1 MWKCKKCGGTEFI
14 MENLFGEKEIAFE
27 TLTRQLK
34 EYREELGRKKYTI
47 QRQREEIENLEKK
60 LEKLRRFEELEME
73 YKAFQEAK
81 EAVFENM
88 WSYDPEYV
96 GMLLKEIFEK
106 NEISNDDKDTLE
118 KIFLK
123 LYPRDLAFMNKELE
137 EKCSILESKVYELE
151 KDNESLENDLN
162 YYR

>member
-1 MWKCKKCGGTEFI
+1 
-14 MENLFGEKEIAFE
+14 MENLFGEEVIEKEISFE
-27 TLTRQLK
+27 VLTRQLK

-47 QRQREEIENLEKK
+47 QRQREEIENLENK
-60 LEKLRRFEELEME
+60 LEKLRRFEELETE
-73 YKAFQEAK
+73 YKAFQKAK
-81 EAVFENM
+81 ETVFVNM

-123 LYPRDLAFMNKELE
+123 LYPKDLAFMNKELE

>member
-1 MWKCKKCGGTEFI
+1 M
-14 MENLFGEKEIAFE
+14 NLFGEKEISFE
-27 TLTRQLK
+27 VLTRQLK

-47 QRQREEIENLEKK
+47 QRQREEIENLENK

-123 LYPRDLAFMNKELE
+123 LYPKDLAFMNKELE
-137 EKCSILESKVYELE
+137 EKCSMLESRVYELE

>member
-1 MWKCKKCGGTEFI
+1 
-14 MENLFGEKEIAFE
+14 MENLFGEKEIISE
-27 TLTRQLK
+27 VLTRQLK

-47 QRQREEIENLEKK
+47 QRQREEIENLENK

-123 LYPRDLAFMNKELE
+123 LYPKDLAFMNKELE
-137 EKCSILESKVYELE
+137 EKCSMLESRVYELE

>member
-1 MWKCKKCGGTEFI
+1 
-14 MENLFGEKEIAFE
+14 MENLFGEKEIISE
-27 TLTRQLK
+27 VLTRQLK

-47 QRQREEIENLEKK
+47 QRQREEIEKLENK
-60 LEKLRRFEELEME
+60 LEKLRRFEELEMD

-123 LYPRDLAFMNKELE
+123 LYPKDLAFMNKELE
-137 EKCSILESKVYELE
+137 EKCSMLESRMYELE

>member
-1 MWKCKKCGGTEFI
+1 

-47 QRQREEIENLEKK
+47 QRQREEIEKLEKK
-60 LEKLRRFEELEME
+60 LEKLRRFEELEMD

-123 LYPRDLAFMNKELE
+123 LYPKDLAFMNKELE
-137 EKCSILESKVYELE
+137 EKCSMLESRVYELE
-151 KDNESLENDLN
+151 KDNESPENDLN

>member
-1 MWKCKKCGGTEFI
+1 M
-14 MENLFGEKEIAFE
+14 NLFGEKEISFE
-27 TLTRQLK
+27 VLTRQLK
-34 EYREELGRKKYTI
+34 EYSEELGRKKYTI
-47 QRQREEIENLEKK
+47 QRQREEIENLENK

-123 LYPRDLAFMNKELE
+123 LYPKDLAFMNKELE
-137 EKCSILESKVYELE
+137 EKCSMLESRVYELE
-151 KDNESLENDLN
+151 KDNESLENNLN

>member
-1 MWKCKKCGGTEFI
+1 MI
-14 MENLFGEKEIAFE
+14 NLFGEEVIEKEISFE
-27 TLTRQLK
+27 VLTRQLK

-47 QRQREEIENLEKK
+47 QRQREEIEKLENK

>member
-1 MWKCKKCGGTEFI
+1 

-123 LYPRDLAFMNKELE
+123 LYPKDLAFMNKELE
-137 EKCSILESKVYELE
+137 EKCSMLESRVYELE

>member
-1 MWKCKKCGGTEFI
+1 

-47 QRQREEIENLEKK
+47 QRQREEIENLENK
-60 LEKLRRFEELEME
+60 LEKLRRFEELETE
-73 YKAFQEAK
+73 YKAFQKAK
-81 EAVFENM
+81 ETVFVNM

-123 LYPRDLAFMNKELE
+123 LYPKDLAFMNKELE

>member
-1 MWKCKKCGGTEFI
+1 
-14 MENLFGEKEIAFE
+14 MENLFGEKEIISE
-27 TLTRQLK
+27 VLTRQLK

-47 QRQREEIENLEKK
+47 QRQREEIENLENK

-81 EAVFENM
+81 EAVFEIM

-123 LYPRDLAFMNKELE
+123 LYPKDLAFMNKELE
-137 EKCSILESKVYELE
+137 EKCSMLESRVYELE

>member
-1 MWKCKKCGGTEFI
+1 
-14 MENLFGEKEIAFE
+14 MENLFGEKEIISE
-27 TLTRQLK
+27 VLTRQLK

-47 QRQREEIENLEKK
+47 QRQREEIEKLEKK
-60 LEKLRRFEELEME
+60 LEKLRRFEELEMD

>member
-1 MWKCKKCGGTEFI
+1 

-47 QRQREEIENLEKK
+47 QRQREEIEKLEKK
-60 LEKLRRFEELEME
+60 LEKLRRFEELEMD

-106 NEISNDDKDTLE
+106 NEIPNDDKDTLE

>member
-1 MWKCKKCGGTEFI
+1 
-14 MENLFGEKEIAFE
+14 MENLFGEEVIEKEIYFE
-27 TLTRQLK
+27 VVTRQLK

-47 QRQREEIENLEKK
+47 QRQREEIENLENK
-60 LEKLRRFEELEME
+60 LEKLRRFEELETE
-73 YKAFQEAK
+73 YKAFQKAK
-81 EAVFENM
+81 ETVFVNM

-123 LYPRDLAFMNKELE
+123 LYPKDLAFMNKELE

>member
-1 MWKCKKCGGTEFI
+1 
-14 MENLFGEKEIAFE
+14 MENLFGEKEIILE

-47 QRQREEIENLEKK
+47 ERQREEIKNLENK
-60 LEKLRRFEELEME
+60 LEKLRRFEELEMD

-81 EAVFENM
+81 EKTLDNLE
-88 WSYDPEYV
+88 SYCPEYTE
-96 GMLLKEIFEK
+96 MLLKEIFEK
-106 NEISNDDKDTLE
+106 NEIYSDDKDTLE

-123 LYPRDLAFMNKELE
+123 LYPKDLALINKELE
-137 EKCSILESKVYELE
+137 ERCYMLENEVAEL
-151 KDNESLENDLN
+151 KSDNETLEADLD

>member
-1 MWKCKKCGGTEFI
+1 MI
-14 MENLFGEKEIAFE
+14 NLFGEEVIEKEIYFE
-27 TLTRQLK
+27 VLTRQLK

-47 QRQREEIENLEKK
+47 QRQREEIEKLEKK
-60 LEKLRRFEELEME
+60 LEKLRRFEELEMD

-106 NEISNDDKDTLE
+106 NEIPNDDKDTLE

>member
-1 MWKCKKCGGTEFI
+1 M
-14 MENLFGEKEIAFE
+14 NLFGEKEIAFE

-47 QRQREEIENLEKK
+47 QRQREEIENLENK
-60 LEKLRRFEELEME
+60 LEKLRRFEELETE
-73 YKAFQEAK
+73 YKAFQKAK

-123 LYPRDLAFMNKELE
+123 LYPKDLAFMNKELE
-137 EKCSILESKVYELE
+137 EKCSMLESRVYELE

>member
-1 MWKCKKCGGTEFI
+1 M
-14 MENLFGEKEIAFE
+14 NLFGEKEISFE
-27 TLTRQLK
+27 VLTRQLK

-47 QRQREEIENLEKK
+47 QRQREEIENLENK

-106 NEISNDDKDTLE
+106 NEIPNDDKDTLE

>member
-1 MWKCKKCGGTEFI
+1 M
-14 MENLFGEKEIAFE
+14 NLFGEKEISFE
-27 TLTRQLK
+27 VLTRQLK

-47 QRQREEIENLEKK
+47 QRQREEIENLENK

-81 EAVFENM
+81 ETVFVNM

-123 LYPRDLAFMNKELE
+123 LYPKDLAFMNKELE
-137 EKCSILESKVYELE
+137 EKCSMLESRVYELE

>member
-1 MWKCKKCGGTEFI
+1 
-14 MENLFGEKEIAFE
+14 MENLFGEEVIEKEIYFE
-27 TLTRQLK
+27 VVTRQLK

-47 QRQREEIENLEKK
+47 QRQREEIENLENK
-60 LEKLRRFEELEME
+60 LEKLRRFEELETE
-73 YKAFQEAK
+73 YKAFQKAK
-81 EAVFENM
+81 ETVFVNM

-106 NEISNDDKDTLE
+106 NEISKDDKDTLE

-123 LYPRDLAFMNKELE
+123 LYPKDLAFMNKELE

>member
-1 MWKCKKCGGTEFI
+1 MI
-14 MENLFGEKEIAFE
+14 NLFGEEVIEKEISFE
-27 TLTRQLK
+27 VLTRQLK

-47 QRQREEIENLEKK
+47 QRQREEIENLENK

-123 LYPRDLAFMNKELE
+123 LYPKDLAFMNKELE
-137 EKCSILESKVYELE
+137 EKCSMLESRVYELE

>member
-1 MWKCKKCGGTEFI
+1 MI
-14 MENLFGEKEIAFE
+14 NLFGEEVIEKEIYFE
-27 TLTRQLK
+27 VITGQLK

-47 QRQREEIENLEKK
+47 QRQREEIEKLEKK
-60 LEKLRRFEELEME
+60 LEKLRRFEELEMD

-123 LYPRDLAFMNKELE
+123 LYPKDLAFMNKELE
-137 EKCSILESKVYELE
+137 EKCSMLESRVYELE

>member
-1 MWKCKKCGGTEFI
+1 M
-14 MENLFGEKEIAFE
+14 NLFGEKEIAFE

-47 QRQREEIENLEKK
+47 QRQREEIENLENK
-60 LEKLRRFEELEME
+60 LEKLRRFEELEMD

-123 LYPRDLAFMNKELE
+123 LYPKDLAFMNKELE
-137 EKCSILESKVYELE
+137 EKCSMLESRVYELE

>member
-1 MWKCKKCGGTEFI
+1 M
-14 MENLFGEKEIAFE
+14 NLFGEKEIAFE

-47 QRQREEIENLEKK
+47 QRQREEIENLENK
-60 LEKLRRFEELEME
+60 LEKLRRFEELETE
-73 YKAFQEAK
+73 YKAFQKAK
-81 EAVFENM
+81 ETVFVNM

-123 LYPRDLAFMNKELE
+123 LYPKDLAFMNKELE

>member
-1 MWKCKKCGGTEFI
+1 
-14 MENLFGEKEIAFE
+14 MENLFGEKEIISE
-27 TLTRQLK
+27 VLTRQLK

-47 QRQREEIENLEKK
+47 QRQREEIGNLENK
-60 LEKLRRFEELEME
+60 LEKLRRFEELEMD
-73 YKAFQEAK
+73 YKAFQKAK
-81 EAVFENM
+81 ETVFENS

-123 LYPRDLAFMNKELE
+123 LYPKDLAFMNEELE
-137 EKCSILESKVYELE
+137 EKCSLLESKVYELE
-151 KDNESLENDLN
+151 KDNESLQEDLN
-162 YYR
+162 SYR

>member
-1 MWKCKKCGGTEFI
+1 MG
-14 MENLFGEKEIAFE
+14 NLFGEKEIISE
-27 TLTRQLK
+27 VLTRQLK

-47 QRQREEIENLEKK
+47 QRQREEIENLENK

-123 LYPRDLAFMNKELE
+123 LYPKDLAFMNKELE
-137 EKCSILESKVYELE
+137 EKCSMLESRVYELE

>member
-1 MWKCKKCGGTEFI
+1 
-14 MENLFGEKEIAFE
+14 MENLFGEKEIISE
-27 TLTRQLK
+27 VLTRQLK

-47 QRQREEIENLEKK
+47 QRQREEIEKLENK
-60 LEKLRRFEELEME
+60 LEKLRRFEELEMD

-123 LYPRDLAFMNKELE
+123 LYPKDLAFMNEELE
-137 EKCSILESKVYELE
+137 EKCSLLESKVYELE
-151 KDNESLENDLN
+151 KDNESLQEDLN

>member
-1 MWKCKKCGGTEFI
+1 
-14 MENLFGEKEIAFE
+14 MENLFGEKEIISE
-27 TLTRQLK
+27 VLTRQLK

-47 QRQREEIENLEKK
+47 QRQREEIEKLEKK
-60 LEKLRRFEELEME
+60 LEKLRRFEELETE
-73 YKAFQEAK
+73 YKAFQKAK
-81 EAVFENM
+81 ETVFVNM

-123 LYPRDLAFMNKELE
+123 LYPKDLAFMNKELE

>member
-1 MWKCKKCGGTEFI
+1 
-14 MENLFGEKEIAFE
+14 MENLFGEKEIISE
-27 TLTRQLK
+27 VLTRQLK
-34 EYREELGRKKYTI
+34 EYREELGIKKYTI
-47 QRQREEIENLEKK
+47 QRQREEIEKLENK
-60 LEKLRRFEELEME
+60 LEKLRRFEELEMD

-123 LYPRDLAFMNKELE
+123 LYPKDLAFMNKELE
-137 EKCSILESKVYELE
+137 EKCSMLESRVYELE

>member
-1 MWKCKKCGGTEFI
+1 MG
-14 MENLFGEKEIAFE
+14 NLFGEKEIISE
-27 TLTRQLK
+27 VLTRQLK

-47 QRQREEIENLEKK
+47 QRQREEIEKLEKK

-137 EKCSILESKVYELE
+137 EKCSMLESRVYELE

>member
-1 MWKCKKCGGTEFI
+1 MI
-14 MENLFGEKEIAFE
+14 NLFGEEVIEKEIYFE
-27 TLTRQLK
+27 VLTRQLK

-47 QRQREEIENLEKK
+47 QRQREEIENLENK

-123 LYPRDLAFMNKELE
+123 LYPKDLAFMNKELE
-137 EKCSILESKVYELE
+137 EKCSMLESRVYELE

>member
-1 MWKCKKCGGTEFI
+1 MI
-14 MENLFGEKEIAFE
+14 NLFGEEVIEKEIYFE
-27 TLTRQLK
+27 VLTRQLK

-47 QRQREEIENLEKK
+47 QRQREEIEKLEKK
-60 LEKLRRFEELEME
+60 LEKLRRFEDLEMD

-106 NEISNDDKDTLE
+106 NEIPNDDKDTLE

-137 EKCSILESKVYELE
+137 EKCSMLESRVYELE